1 MINVQID
8 EENLLD
14 LLMQRVEHWTRNTY
28 ILTLYEQ
35 YLKDLI
41 GGGCFDGANL
51 DIYLLIDN
59 LCINDTLIMDKED
72 LKNNDIDIN
81 DSEKVLV
88 KDIEN
93 DLYLVSAY

>member
-1 MINVQID
+1 MINVQVNEKD
-8 EENLLD
+8 LLD
-14 LLMQRVEHWTRNTY
+14 LLMQRVEYWTKDANT
-28 ILTLYEQ
+28 LNLYEQ

-41 GGGCFDGANL
+41 DGGCFEGANL

-59 LCINDTLIMDKED
+59 LCINNTLIMDKED

-88 KDIEN
+88 KDIDN
-93 DLYLVSAY
+93 DLYLVTNY

>member
-14 LLMQRVEHWTRNTY
+14 LLMQRVEHWTRDTY

-41 GGGCFDGANL
+41 DGGCFDDANL

-59 LCINDTLIMDKED
+59 LCINNTLIMDKED